1 MEAPNVDC
9 VQHLFVK
16 KFTLSVAI
24 HFKLIYTYF
33 NRKGGSNLE
42 VQISLAAARVNA
54 DMTQNDVAESLHV
67 SNKTVVNWENG
78 TSTPS
83 FSTMKTLSDMYKI
96 PIDNI
101 LLPTK
106 ST

>member
-1 MEAPNVDC
+1 M
-9 VQHLFVK
+9 
-16 KFTLSVAI
+16 
-24 HFKLIYTYF
+24 
-33 NRKGGSNLE
+33 E

-67 SNKTVVNWENG
+67 SNKTVGNWENG

>member
-1 MEAPNVDC
+1 M
-9 VQHLFVK
+9 
-16 KFTLSVAI
+16 
-24 HFKLIYTYF
+24 
-33 NRKGGSNLE
+33 E

-67 SNKTVVNWENG
+67 SNKTVVNWEND